1 MNEQGI
7 VGDDPECPLKFNFM
21 FMSAVHSRLLYARHN
36 AIMHCTYQGK
46 HVEKYSM
53 LLTNLPTES
62 HNCVVC

>member
-1 MNEQGI
+1 
-7 VGDDPECPLKFNFM
+7 LKFNFM